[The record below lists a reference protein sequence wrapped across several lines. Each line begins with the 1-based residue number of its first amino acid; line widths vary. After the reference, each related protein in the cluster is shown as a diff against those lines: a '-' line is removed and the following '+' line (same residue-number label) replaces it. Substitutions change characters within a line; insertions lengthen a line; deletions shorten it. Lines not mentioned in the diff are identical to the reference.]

1 MGVAMD
7 EEVERW
13 LLIQENLGRAR
24 NTVLAYRHALV
35 DYLSFCRQR
44 QIPVC
49 DATRE
54 HISLFV
60 RAMTDR
66 PKRARSSAAIP
77 ASPVGLANATIR
89 QRLTAVRLY
98 YDHLIEE
105 GFRSYNPVGRGR
117 YTATGRAAMRGSASR
132 TLVPSYSVLPWIP
145 DEDEWHHILTIAG
158 TGSPRDRL
166 MLALAYDAGLRREE
180 LCSIATG
187 DLDPAR
193 RLVHVRA
200 ETTKGRRTRV
210 VPYSVP
216 TGMLLEAYLHERRS
230 LTRDRGPLF
239 VSQSRRNRG
248 VPITVWTWSK
258 VVQALARRAALPRLA
273 THTFR
278 HLCLTD
284 LARAGWE
291 LHEIA
296 EFAGHRNTSTT
307 LLYIHLSGRDLS
319 AKLARATCAHGQRMI
334 EIGSCLGGAQ

>member
-1 MGVAMD
+1 MHED
-7 EEVERW
+7 VERW

-24 NTVLAYRHALV
+24 NTILAYRHALV
-35 DYLSFCRQR
+35 DYVSFCSTN
-44 QIPVC
+44 QIPIC
-49 DATRE
+49 EATRE
-54 HISLFV
+54 HVSLYV
-60 RAMTDR
+60 RSMTDR
-66 PKRARSSAAIP
+66 FRQARSSVDILT
-77 ASPVGLANATIR
+77 SPVGLANATIR

-98 YDHLIEE
+98 YDYLIEE
-105 GFRSYNPVGRGR
+105 GIRSHNPVSRGR
-117 YTATGRAAMRGSASR
+117 HTTTARAAMPGPTSR
-132 TLVPSYSVLPWIP
+132 ALVPSYSVLPWIP
-145 DEDEWHHILTIAG
+145 DEDEWRHILTIAR

-200 ETTKGRRTRV
+200 ETTKGRRARV

-230 LTRDRGPLF
+230 LTRDRGSLF

-258 VVQALARRAALPRLA
+258 VIQGLARRAALPCLA

-296 EFAGHRNTSTT
+296 EFAGHRNISTT

-334 EIGSCLGGAQ
+334 EIGAFLGARP